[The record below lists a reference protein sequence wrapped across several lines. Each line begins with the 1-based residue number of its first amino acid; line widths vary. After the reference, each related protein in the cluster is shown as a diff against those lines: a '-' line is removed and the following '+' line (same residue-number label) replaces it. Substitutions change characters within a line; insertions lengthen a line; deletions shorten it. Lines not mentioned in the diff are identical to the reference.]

1 MQIVVV
7 KNPTPIKILQ
17 VQDNHIKMFLHR
29 KVRMTFLK
37 TNLNL
42 LLTEVKVILLVL
54 IKICF
59 ILLQIKIKTTHLRI
73 LMVIWVRIAGQI

>member
-42 LLTEVKVILLVL
+42 LLTEVKVTLLVL